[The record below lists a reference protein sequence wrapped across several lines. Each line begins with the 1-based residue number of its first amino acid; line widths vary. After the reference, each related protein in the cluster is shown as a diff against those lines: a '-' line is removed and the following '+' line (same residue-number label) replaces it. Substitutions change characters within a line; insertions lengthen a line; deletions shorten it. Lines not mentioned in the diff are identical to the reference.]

1 MNAGYGFSLP
11 IRRMGPGRMP
21 RRAPGDC
28 WRVYMCFAIRFALL
42 QRTTDGFRTFSQL
55 VAGNEWR
62 LFNRLR
68 MTGGH
73 SFVSWMDSAAKRAR
87 FRQPFRFGR
96 KTRGFPPIILGAHNC
111 LHFNWTDIW
120 MSISECAM
128 KAWLKVSQETSAGL
142 HLGSMHAPR
151 LPRRRLRP
159 GAGTLQGGSPRFCP
173 RRMRRRG
180 RDRWEDGPRY
190 RGRTVRLPRRV
201 CSCQRHRSSCLNRGT
216 RYSSCSRRRPARA
229 RPSSGPC

>member
-1 MNAGYGFSLP
+1 MNAGYGFSPL

-21 RRAPGDC
+21 RRTPGDR
-28 WRVYMCFAIRFALL
+28 WRVYMRFAIRFASL
-42 QRTTDGFRTFSQL
+42 QRTTGGFRTFSQL

-68 MTGGH
+68 TTGGPA
-73 SFVSWMDSAAKRAR
+73 FVSWMDSAAKRAR
-87 FRQPFRFGR
+87 FRQSFRFCR

-120 MSISECAM
+120 MSISGCAL
-128 KAWLKVSQETSAGL
+128 KARQKVSQETSAGL
-142 HLGSMHAPR
+142 RLGSIYAPR

-159 GAGTLQGGSPRFCP
+159 GVGTLQGGSPRFCP
-173 RRMRRRG
+173 RRMRQQG

-190 RGRTVRLPRRV
+190 RGRT
-201 CSCQRHRSSCLNRGT
+201 
-216 RYSSCSRRRPARA
+216 AR
-229 RPSSGPC
+229 